1 MSFKIIII
9 GDSCV
14 GKTSLARRYVNNTF
28 YESYKS
34 TIGVD
39 FLSKTIRINKKNLH
53 LQLWDTA
60 GCERFHSMSPSFYRG
75 ADGCIIVFD
84 LTNMLS
90 FRNLENWID
99 EFLLISH
106 PYDPASFPF
115 IIIGNKSDLIN
126 DSNRVISQRFIEKFC
141 ETKKI
146 KYFEVSTKFNKNISD
161 AFGYLINNI
170 YKTNSNETNN
180 IETNNIETKVD
191 LLYDMQ
197 SINLEEKSNYD
208 ISNGDICNDDISN
221 DDISNDYNK
230 FKLNSK
236 SDNNNYCYCKI
247 I

>member
-14 GKTSLARRYVNNTF
+14 GKTSLARRYVNNI
-28 YESYKS
+28 YVESYKS

-39 FLSKTIRINKKNLH
+39 FLSKTIKMNKKTLN

-60 GCERFHSMSPSFYRG
+60 GSERFRAMSPSFYRG
-75 ADGCIIVFD
+75 ADGCIVVFD

-106 PYDPASFPF
+106 PRDPDSYPF

-126 DSNRVISQRFIEKFC
+126 DSNRTITHKAIEKFC
-141 ETKKI
+141 ESKNI
-146 KYFEVSTKFNKNISD
+146 KYFEVSTKFNINISSSFD
-161 AFGYLINNI
+161 FLINKM
-170 YKTNSNETNN
+170 YKKNSNETN
-180 IETNNIETKVD
+180 VD

-197 SINLEEKSNYD
+197 SINLNEDNQDNEDMDN
-208 ISNGDICNDDISN
+208 N
-221 DDISNDYNK
+221 YNK
-230 FKLNSK
+230 IKLNSK
-236 SDNNNYCYCKI
+236 NDNNNSYCYCTI